1 MRIVPSHQAQPL
13 ARCFHARAARLGKL
27 GNCVVGR
34 ALLKVLEP
42 DIRL

>member
-1 MRIVPSHQAQPL
+1 MRIVPSHQAQL

-42 DIRL
+42 DIWL